1 MLKKLIEEKGYIR
14 LDGGTGTMLQKNGM
28 PAGAVPEVYN
38 ITEPERIIAVN
49 RAYAQAGAD
58 IICANTFGANRL
70 KMKKTGYTPE
80 ELIRAGV
87 RNAKKA
93 AEGTKALVALDIGP
107 IGQLLEPTG
116 SLSFEEAYDI
126 FKEEVIAGKDADLIV
141 IETMTDLM
149 ETKAAVLAA
158 KENSNLP
165 VMCTMTFE
173 ENKRTFTGCSVSAMC
188 LTLQGLGVDALG
200 VNCSLGPKD

>member
-1 MLKKLIEEKGYIR
+1 MLKKLLSEKKYIR

-70 KMKKTGYTPE
+70 KMKKTGYTPD

-93 AEGTKALVALDIGP
+93 AEGTNALVALDIGP
-107 IGQLLEPTG
+107 IGQLLEPLGT
-116 SLSFEEAYDI
+116 LTFEEAYDI
-126 FKEEVIAGKDADLIV
+126 FREEIIAGEEADVIT
-141 IETMTDLM
+141 IETMTDLY
-149 ETKAAVLAA
+149 EAKAALLAA
-158 KENSNLP
+158 KENCDLP
-165 VMCTMTFE
+165 VFVSNAYGEDVKIMT
-173 ENKRTFTGCSVSAMC
+173 GAYPCAMC
-188 LTLQGLGVDALG
+188 ALLDG
-200 VNCSLGPKD
+200 M

>member
-93 AEGTKALVALDIGP
+93 AEGTRALVAPTPWISTCKHSSAS
-107 IGQLLEPTG
+107 IMRLLNFFI
-116 SLSFEEAYDI
+116 SLPSISA
-126 FKEEVIAGKDADLIV
+126 
-141 IETMTDLM
+141 
-149 ETKAAVLAA
+149 
-158 KENSNLP
+158 
-165 VMCTMTFE
+165 CTY
-173 ENKRTFTGCSVSAMC
+173 NISDGRK
-188 LTLQGLGVDALG
+188 L
-200 VNCSLGPKD
+200 